1 MCVCVCVC
9 VCVRVCVCVCECV
22 CVVHLCV
29 LGWLYFERIEYNIML
44 INERR
49 SGLNLMI
56 SPSKTPFKLLQS
68 ILQYVRMYVTRRD
81 FMRQDTYQVS

>member
-1 MCVCVCVC
+1 MCVCVCCAFVC
-9 VCVRVCVCVCECV
+9 VGVAI
-22 CVVHLCV
+22 
-29 LGWLYFERIEYNIML
+29 FERIEYML

-68 ILQYVRMYVTRRD
+68 ILQYVRML
-81 FMRQDTYQVS
+81 QDEISSGKMPTKCLS